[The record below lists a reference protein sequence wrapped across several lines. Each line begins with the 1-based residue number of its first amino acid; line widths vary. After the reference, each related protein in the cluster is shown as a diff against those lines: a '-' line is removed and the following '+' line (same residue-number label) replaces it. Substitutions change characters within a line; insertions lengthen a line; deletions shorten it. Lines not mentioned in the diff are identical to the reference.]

1 MTDIVEVTTTVDS
14 EQAAATLAK
23 QIVTAR
29 LAACVQ
35 IDGPLLSIYR
45 WKGEICEA
53 KEWRC
58 TIKTLA
64 SASPQLIHFINEAHP
79 YDVPEILV
87 VDVHSSSAAYAQWLA
102 EQISESNDESNHG

>member
-1 MTDIVEVTTTVDS
+1 MIEIVEVTTTVGS
-14 EQAAATLAK
+14 EEAASKLAK

-45 WKGEICEA
+45 WQGEICEA
-53 KEWRC
+53 REWRC

-64 SASPQLIHFINEAHP
+64 SASAQLIDFIDENHP
-79 YDVPEILV
+79 YEVPEVLV
-87 VDVHSSSAAYAQWLA
+87 IDVEASSAPYAQWLA
-102 EQISESNDESNHG
+102 DQVDEASKDV

>member
-1 MTDIVEVTTTVDS
+1 MTEIVEVTTTVDS
-14 EQAAATLAK
+14 EQAATTLAK

-45 WKGEICEA
+45 WQGEICEG

-64 SASPQLIHFINEAHP
+64 STAPQLIHFINESHP

-87 VDVHSSSAAYAQWLA
+87 VDVHSSSAVYAQWLA
-102 EQISESNDESNHG
+102 DQVDEAGDA

>member
-45 WKGEICEA
+45 WKGEVCEGR
-53 KEWRC
+53 EWRC

-64 SASPQLIHFINEAHP
+64 TTAPQLILFINGAHP
-79 YDVPEILV
+79 YELPEILV
-87 VDVHSSSAAYAQWLA
+87 IEVHSSSAAYAQWLA
-102 EQISESNDESNHG
+102 EQVDESHDA

>member
-1 MTDIVEVTTTVDS
+1 MIEIVEVTTTVDS
-14 EQAAATLAK
+14 EQAASELAK
-23 QIVTAR
+23 QIVAAR

-58 TIKTLA
+58 TIKTLQIA
-64 SASPQLIHFINEAHP
+64 SAQLVDFIGEHHP

-87 VDVHSSSAAYAQWLA
+87 IGVQSTSAPYAHWVA
-102 EQISESNDESNHG
+102 EQVDEATEDV